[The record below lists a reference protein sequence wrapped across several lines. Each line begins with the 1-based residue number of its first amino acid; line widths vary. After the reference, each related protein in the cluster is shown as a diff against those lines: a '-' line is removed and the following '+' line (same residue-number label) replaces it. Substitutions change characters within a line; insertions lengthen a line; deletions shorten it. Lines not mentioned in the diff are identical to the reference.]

1 MPQGDVVFVAMLD
14 VSRIVLVGGFC
25 VVVSLASLGF
35 DLRAARAGNVMR

>member
-14 VSRIVLVGGFC
+14 VSGIVLVGGFC

-35 DLRAARAGNVMR
+35 ICAQRAPET